1 LKIKNNKTMRENLKK
16 EVYKI
21 VENGEH
27 INTLDATN
35 RIVNLTDD
43 YIDKKMIELINK
55 IIDTYLLD
63 NISLRALQLKKDEL
77 INNQK

>member
-1 LKIKNNKTMRENLKK
+1 LKIKNKTMRENLKK

-63 NISLRALQLKKDEL
+63 NLSLRALQLKKDEL
-77 INNQK
+77 INKQK

>member
-1 LKIKNNKTMRENLKK
+1 MRENLKK

>member
-1 LKIKNNKTMRENLKK
+1 MRENLKK

-21 VENGEH
+21 IENGEH

-43 YIDKKMIELINK
+43 YIDKKLIELINK

>member
-1 LKIKNNKTMRENLKK
+1 MRENLKK

-55 IIDTYLLD
+55 FKPKSFT
-63 NISLRALQLKKDEL
+63 A
-77 INNQK
+77 

>member
-1 LKIKNNKTMRENLKK
+1 MRENLKK

-35 RIVNLTDD
+35 RIVNLTF
-43 YIDKKMIELINK
+43 
-55 IIDTYLLD
+55 IISHAPLLD
-63 NISLRALQLKKDEL
+63 ITILLSISSQ
-77 INNQK
+77 

>member
-1 LKIKNNKTMRENLKK
+1 MRENLKK

-63 NISLRALQLKKDEL
+63 NLSLRALQLKKDEL
-77 INNQK
+77 INKQK

>member
-1 LKIKNNKTMRENLKK
+1 MRENLKK

-63 NISLRALQLKKDEL
+63 NLSLRALQLKKDEL

>member
-1 LKIKNNKTMRENLKK
+1 MRENLKK

-27 INTLDATN
+27 TNTLDATN

-63 NISLRALQLKKDEL
+63 NLSLRALQLKKDEL
-77 INNQK
+77 INKQK

>member
-1 LKIKNNKTMRENLKK
+1 MRENLKK

-63 NISLRALQLKKDEL
+63 NLSLRALQHKKDEL